1 MEKRGLRK
9 KLEGIVI
16 SDRMDK
22 TVLVQVERLTKHQTY
37 NKYIRRRARYM
48 AHDPRNMCRIGDR
61 VKIIDC
67 RPISKR
73 KRWQVVDINDKANI
87 KA

>member
-16 SDRMDK
+16 SNRMDK

-37 NKYIRRRARYM
+37 NKYIRRRAGYM

-61 VKIIDC
+61 VTIIDC
-67 RPISKR
+67 RPVSKR
-73 KRWQVVDINDKANI
+73 KRWQVVDINDKADI